1 MSSLVFSTAMHN
13 IDRPNK
19 FSSEIVNI
27 APVEGQIPV
36 SFTSEPNCEA
46 LAFPKE
52 YTILK
57 SIYHFVSLVPVGTQS
72 IKIVYFKIIQKN
84 N

>member
-1 MSSLVFSTAMHN
+1 MSSLLFPTVMHN

-27 APVEGQIPV
+27 APVEGQISV

-52 YTILK
+52 YIL
-57 SIYHFVSLVPVGTQS
+57 QE
-72 IKIVYFKIIQKN
+72 
-84 N
+84 

>member
-1 MSSLVFSTAMHN
+1 MSSLLFPTVMHN
-13 IDRPNK
+13 IDSPNK

-27 APVEGQIPV
+27 APVEDQIPV

-52 YTILK
+52 YILQEY
-57 SIYHFVSLVPVGTQS
+57 IILM
-72 IKIVYFKIIQKN
+72 KIGIIQ
-84 N
+84 